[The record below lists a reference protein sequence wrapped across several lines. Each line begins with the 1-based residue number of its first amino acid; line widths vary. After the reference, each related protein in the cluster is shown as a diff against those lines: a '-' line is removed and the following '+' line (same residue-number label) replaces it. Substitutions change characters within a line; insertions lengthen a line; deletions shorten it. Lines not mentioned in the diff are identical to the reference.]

1 MPSSSRD
8 SHQHAEDL
16 SPSQAIRSCLLS
28 WASWAVAK
36 SGQTPALHHRLL
48 LEQLDS
54 LCRGDI
60 DRLMVLM
67 PPGSAKSTY
76 GSLLFPAWW
85 FTQHPESSV
94 IATSHT
100 RSLAEHFGGQVRELI
115 RESEDQLGYSL
126 HIGRQAA
133 GHWQTTRRGEYF
145 ATGIRGPLTGHRA
158 DLVIID
164 DPVKSQAEADS
175 PTLRERL
182 WNWYRFDLTTRL
194 KPHGR
199 IVLIMTR
206 WHEDDLAGRLLAQ
219 NATEWRLLRLPA
231 LAEEDDPL
239 RRAPGDP
246 LWPDWEDERALLR
259 RRDTIGERAWCA
271 LYQQSPRPIVGS
283 LFKTEHIDV
292 IDFAPR
298 SPDATV
304 VRAWDLAATSA
315 TGGNDPDW
323 TAGVKLMCE
332 AAGRYVVLD
341 VVRLRGTPHEV
352 ETAITEAA
360 RIDGFSVSIGLPE
373 DPGQAGK
380 HQASYLARRLA
391 GYRIDISRESGAKTT
406 RAAPVA
412 SQVEARNVAIVRAGW
427 SHAFLEE
434 LRDFPFGRKD
444 DQVDALSRAFSMLIE
459 AGKPAH
465 RISMPFLPR

>member
-1 MPSSSRD
+1 MSSSSRD
-8 SHQHAEDL
+8 PRRHAEEFNQHQTI
-16 SPSQAIRSCLLS
+16 SSCLLS
-28 WASWAVAK
+28 WASWVVAR
-36 SGQTPALHHRLL
+36 SGQTPAPHHRLL
-48 LEQLDS
+48 LERLDS
-54 LCRGDI
+54 ICRGDT

-85 FTQHPESSV
+85 FTQHPKSSV

-100 RSLAEHFGGQVRELI
+100 RSLAEHFGHQVRELI
-115 RESEDQLGYSL
+115 RESEEQLGYSL
-126 HIGRQAA
+126 QIGRQAA
-133 GHWQTTRRGEYF
+133 GHWETTEKGEYF

-206 WHEDDLAGRLLAQ
+206 WHDDDLAGRLLAQ
-219 NATEWRLLRLPA
+219 NAAEWNLLRLAA

-246 LWPDWEDERALLR
+246 LWPDWEDECALLR

-271 LYQQSPRPIVGS
+271 LYQQSPRAIVGS
-283 LFKTEHIDV
+283 LFKTEHIDL
-292 IDFAPR
+292 IDSAPTG
-298 SPDATV
+298 SDAMV

-323 TAGVKLMCE
+323 TAGVKLMRDE
-332 AAGRYVVLD
+332 PGRYIVLD

-352 ETAITEAA
+352 EAAITRTAQ
-360 RIDGFSVSIGLPE
+360 IDGMSVSIGLPE

-380 HQASYLARRLA
+380 HQAAYLAGRLA
-391 GYRIDISRESGAKTT
+391 GYRTDISRESGAKTT

-427 SHAFLEE
+427 NHEFLEE

-444 DQVDALSRAFSMLIE
+444 DQVDALSRAFTMLTKSR
-459 AGKPAH
+459 KPAR
-465 RISMPFLPR
+465 RISLPVLAR